1 MITAGSA
8 VLAAV
13 LATQSPAA
21 DSLRVLAT
29 RLSEAALVTET
40 RARPLAVRE
49 AVSQALAK
57 NQLDAARNLAAA
69 YALAWSDSFVV
80 REVARFSAWPLE
92 RRAAK
97 VWADSVRRAGI
108 ATYSRDGPRAA
119 IATWRRALFVA
130 AGIPDTAGIA
140 AVLGNIG
147 AAFVADGQPDSG
159 ESSLARSQAL
169 ATTIGDVRVQA
180 NDRIALAGL
189 SEDRGDLAVAR
200 EHYRRA
206 LALQERI
213 GDSRGMAA
221 AYNNLGLLA
230 QDVGDLDEAR
240 RQFAAALELNRRDGR
255 DEVAA
260 TNLVNLAGLASL
272 GGDFAQAERM
282 YRDAL
287 ATWRSRGEWADA
299 ASALHGLGQLEI
311 RRGDYPAAQLT
322 LAEAVAIYDSTGPP
336 ADAIALRRELAG
348 ALSARGD
355 MQGALDQLRRAQRIA
370 DSARVSLDTRAGLAL
385 ALGDYGV
392 QLNSLA
398 EAERRYARAE
408 FLYREAGDVGGEAEA
423 QQGRGLLFL
432 ARENYPR
439 AQALLE
445 TALRTET
452 GAGRARAAA
461 LTRVTLGLVSLKRG
475 DTTAA
480 RRQLV
485 RAATDLDQLGDP
497 VGAAAATA
505 VRAALEAAAGF
516 ASVAES
522 LYRVGLDRLG
532 NRGVPEVA
540 WRLHAGLG
548 LVLRTR
554 GALDDA
560 AREFR
565 TALIHIDRSARSLVL
580 AERRSAYLADKWDVY
595 AQLALT
601 ERSRGLP
608 GAAFDAS
615 ERLRAREML
624 ELLARGRVEAA
635 GDTAAD
641 LVEREQDLRWRI
653 AELERPVEGS
663 TRTTE
668 ELRGPDPSLPGE
680 ARLAALSHAQD
691 AYGELLLEMRE
702 RSPRHADL
710 VARGAVSWRDVAPRL
725 ASDEAFVEYLV
736 SDSGSLAFVVTRDTL
751 TVVSLGIAHRE
762 LARLV
767 KLARGAMEP
776 LPSTEK
782 EALWRGPL
790 RRLHESLIAPIEEAG
805 LLSGKTRLVIV
816 PHAELHY
823 LPFAALVEGD
833 GRFLVERYEIVLTPS
848 ASVWL
853 ALGDRRP
860 ERAVTGILAFAPR
873 PDALPASGREA
884 GAIARLAGADV
895 LSGAA
900 ATEAEF
906 RREAPTRRVLHL
918 ATYGVLNKQN
928 PLFSF
933 VELAPGEG
941 QDGRL
946 EVHEVFGLHLSA
958 DLVVLSACQT
968 GLASGA
974 LADVPPGDDWV
985 GLTRAFLHAGA
996 RRVVATLWPVDDWA
1010 TAALMERFYEGY
1022 VGGAEPAQALA
1033 AAQRVLIAQPA
1044 TAHPFYWAGFVAV
1057 GGARGEA
1064 RP

>member
-1 MITAGSA
+1 
-8 VLAAV
+8 VLAA
-13 LATQSPAA
+13 QSPAA

-29 RLSEAALVTET
+29 LLSETALVTET

-49 AVSQALAK
+49 AVSRALAM
-57 NQLDAARNLAAA
+57 NQVDAARNLAAA
-69 YALAWSDSFVV
+69 YAQAWSDSFLV
-80 REVARFSAWPLE
+80 REVARFSAWPPE
-92 RRAAK
+92 KRTAK
-97 VWADSVRRAGI
+97 VWVDSVRWAGI
-108 ATYSRDGPRAA
+108 ATYGQDGPRAA
-119 IATWRRALFVA
+119 IAVWRRALSVA
-130 AGIPDTAGIA
+130 TSIPDTAGIA
-140 AVLGNIG
+140 SVLGNIG
-147 AAFVADGQPDSG
+147 AAFVANGQPDSG
-159 ESSLARSQAL
+159 ELSLARSRAL

-180 NDRIALAGL
+180 NDLVALAGL

-206 LALQERI
+206 LELQERI

-240 RQFAAALELNRRDGR
+240 RQFAAALALNRRDGR

-272 GGDFAQAERM
+272 GGVFAQAERM

-287 ATWRSRGEWADA
+287 ATWRARAQWADA
-299 ASALHGLGQLEI
+299 ASALHGLGLLEM

-322 LAEAVAIYDSTGPP
+322 LGQAMAIYDSTGPP
-336 ADAIALRRELAG
+336 ADAIAVRRELAG

-355 MQGALDQLRRAQRIA
+355 MQGALDELRRAQRIA
-370 DSARVSLDTRAGLAL
+370 DSARASLAIRAGLAL
-385 ALGDYGV
+385 ARADYAV

-398 EAERRYARAE
+398 EAERLYARAE
-408 FLYREAGDVGGEAEA
+408 FLYRQGSDVGGEAEA

-432 ARENYPR
+432 ERENYPR

-452 GAGRARAAA
+452 VAGRARAAA
-461 LTRVTLGLVSLKRG
+461 LTRVTLGLVSLERG

-480 RRQLV
+480 RRQLA
-485 RAATDLDQLGDP
+485 RATTDLDQLGDP

-505 VRAALEAAAGF
+505 ERAALEAGAGSP
-516 ASVAES
+516 AVAES
-522 LYRVGLDRLG
+522 LYRAGLDRLG
-532 NRGVPEVA
+532 NRVVPEVA

-548 LVLRTR
+548 LELRTR

-560 AREFR
+560 SREFR
-565 TALIHIDRSARSLVL
+565 AALTEIDRPARSLLL

-624 ELLARGRVEAA
+624 ELLARGRVETA
-635 GDTAAD
+635 GDPAAD

-653 AELERPVEGS
+653 AELERPIDGS
-663 TRTTE
+663 TPGTE
-668 ELRGPDPSLPGE
+668 EVRGPDPSLPGG
-680 ARLAALSHAQD
+680 ARLTALFQAQD

-710 VARGAVSWRDVAPRL
+710 VARGAASWRDVAPRL
-725 ASDEAFVEYLV
+725 ASDEAFIEYLV

-751 TVVSLGIAHRE
+751 SVVSLGIAHRE

-767 KLARGAMEP
+767 KLARGALEP
-776 LPSTEK
+776 LPPTGTG
-782 EALWRGPL
+782 ALWRGTL
-790 RRLHESLIAPIEEAG
+790 RQLHQYLIAPIEDAG
-805 LLSGKTRLVIV
+805 LLAGKTRLVII

-823 LPFAALVEGD
+823 LPFAALVDGD
-833 GRFLVERYEIVLTPS
+833 GRFLIQRYEVALAPS

-853 ALGDRRP
+853 ALGDRRR
-860 ERAVTGILAFAPR
+860 ERAVTGMLAFAPR
-873 PDALPASGREA
+873 PDALPASRREVA
-884 GAIARLAGADV
+884 AIARLAGADV
-895 LSGAA
+895 LTGAA

-906 RREAPTRRVLHL
+906 RRAAPTRRVLHL

-933 VELAPGEG
+933 VELAPGG
-941 QDGRL
+941 DQDGRL

-1022 VGGAEPAQALA
+1022 VGGAEPVQALA
-1033 AAQRVLIAQPA
+1033 AAQRALIAQPA

-1057 GGARGEA
+1057 GGAGGGSWE
-1064 RP
+1064 P

>member
-322 LAEAVAIYDSTGPP
+322 LAEAV
-336 ADAIALRRELAG
+336 
-348 ALSARGD
+348 
-355 MQGALDQLRRAQRIA
+355 
-370 DSARVSLDTRAGLAL
+370 
-385 ALGDYGV
+385 
-392 QLNSLA
+392 
-398 EAERRYARAE
+398 RRYARAE

-505 VRAALEAAAGF
+505 ERAALEAAAGF

-565 TALIHIDRSARSLVL
+565 TALTHIDRSARSLVL

-624 ELLARGRVEAA
+624 ELLARGRVETA

-996 RRVVATLWPVDDWA
+996 RRVVATLWLVDDWA